1 MSALSKRTVVIAT
14 AVVVVAGAGTAVALS
29 GGASGGTHKTGAAA
43 DATPTVAVVSAT
55 TTAATT
61 TTATESATSTAA
73 PGASEPP
80 TPSTTTATTTTTTV
94 SGTSGDPGAFAD
106 DGTTSLTGFPSLVKF
121 SQALAGSSHV
131 VTTIDP
137 RYQRAAAS
145 AVSAKPLSAMVVLQ
159 ADTGKILAMA
169 SNGPADLAYHAAR
182 APGSTF
188 KVVTAE
194 ALLRGGMTPDSPAP
208 CPAKDKTYPITN
220 DETSTVDLQANLRW
234 GFVHSCNTSFTG
246 LFDQA
251 ANTPVSQESTT
262 YFGLNQPWDLGLG
275 ATLYGVD
282 GGATANVPPAT
293 GQDFA
298 AELFGQGAITM
309 SPLNMASVA
318 ATVDAGQFRQPV
330 LVPGTTP
337 TAHAQPLNGTVDADL
352 KSMMREVVTEGT
364 ANGSFASVSPA
375 VSAKT
380 GTAQANGGEDSWM
393 IAYQGDVAVA
403 CLVEDGGFGNKA
415 AGPEIAAMLNTA
427 NGR

>member
-1 MSALSKRTVVIAT
+1 MSALSKRTVIIAT
-14 AVVVVAGAGTAVALS
+14 AVVVAAGGGTAVALS
-29 GGASGGTHKTGAAA
+29 RSGSDGTPKTNAAA
-43 DATPTVAVVSAT
+43 DATRTVTTTPAPPTTSAAPSAT
-55 TTAATT
+55 D
-61 TTATESATSTAA
+61 SATSTATPGMSGSPTPTA
-73 PGASEPP
+73 ATPTSGASG
-80 TPSTTTATTTTTTV
+80 A
-94 SGTSGDPGAFAD
+94 SGDPGAFAD
-106 DGTTSLTGFPSLVKF
+106 DGTTPLTQFPSLVKF

-137 RYQRAAAS
+137 KYQSAAAS

-194 ALLRGGMTPDSPAP
+194 ALLRGGLTPSSPAP
-208 CPAKDKTYPITN
+208 CPEKDKNYPITN
-220 DETSTVDLQANLRW
+220 DETSTVNLQATLRW

-282 GGATANVPPAT
+282 GGATANVPQAK

-309 SPLNMASVA
+309 APLNMASVA
-318 ATVDAGQFRQPV
+318 ATVDAGQFHQPF
-330 LVPGTTP
+330 LVPGTTA

-352 KSMMREVVTEGT
+352 KSMMREAVTEGT
-364 ANGSFASVSPA
+364 ASGSFGSVSPP

-393 IAYQGDVAVA
+393 IAFQGDVAVA
-403 CLVEDGGFGNKA
+403 CLVEDGGYGDKA
-415 AGPEIAAMLNTA
+415 AGPEIAAMLNAA